1 MGINDN
7 IAQNLNN
14 FMKEKNISANTIAK
28 VGCVNTSTI
37 TRFILREIKSLN
49 IETIQK
55 IAAYYNHATVQKLLQ
70 EAILHISAFIEILG
84 FLQVTG
90 LNGTVTV
97 RYCLSL
103 FLYLFYIPKVLLRKM
118 L

>member
-49 IETIQK
+49 IEI
-55 IAAYYNHATVQKLLQ
+55 IM
-70 EAILHISAFIEILG
+70 
-84 FLQVTG
+84 
-90 LNGTVTV
+90 
-97 RYCLSL
+97 SL
-103 FLYLFYIPKVLLRKM
+103 WIDLYRN
-118 L
+118 

>member
-55 IAAYYNHATVQKLLQ
+55 IAAYYNEPMDRFIQ
-70 EAILHISAFIEILG
+70 ELKK
-84 FLQVTG
+84 T
-90 LNGTVTV
+90 
-97 RYCLSL
+97 
-103 FLYLFYIPKVLLRKM
+103 
-118 L
+118 